1 MGYHSKIYGMIFT
14 HSCYNKTNMALHNL
28 YFVIEKEKIVYL
40 ELLRKEHLSKAI
52 ALNKYFNLN

>member
-1 MGYHSKIYGMIFT
+1 
-14 HSCYNKTNMALHNL
+14 MALHNL